1 MLGGMNLLLPQ
12 EREAVL
18 EALRRVDIHGD
29 RYVDV
34 ALRFDDG
41 TAASGRLGAAE
52 VPAGL
57 AAGERVRARFVMGV
71 LVALRRSGEAV
82 T

>member
-41 TAASGRLGAAE
+41 TAAGGRLGAAE
-52 VPAGL
+52 LPAGL
-57 AAGERVRARFVMGV
+57 VAGERVRARFVMRV
-71 LVALRRSGEAV
+71 LVALRRSGGPAS
-82 T
+82 